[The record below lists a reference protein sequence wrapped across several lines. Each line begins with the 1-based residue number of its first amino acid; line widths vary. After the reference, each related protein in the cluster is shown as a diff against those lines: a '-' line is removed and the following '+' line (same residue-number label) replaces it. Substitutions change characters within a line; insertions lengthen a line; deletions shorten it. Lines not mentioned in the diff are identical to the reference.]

1 VTGKRKPLELRDQT
15 LEQLL
20 RSGITVKTSFDI
32 KAGTYLVREV
42 VRDAEGGQLAG
53 LNRTVEIPY

>member
-20 RSGITVKTSFDI
+20 RSGLSVKTSFNI
-32 KAGTYLVREV
+32 KAGTYLLREV
-42 VRDAEGGQLAG
+42 ARETAGNVRD
-53 LNRTVEIPY
+53 